1 MFTGVIFLELAH
13 MSGKRVRMVQRE
25 LIHIIYPMLFGLASV
40 RSCAR
45 AVISCRSEWWSTI
58 STNHSLAFSTLHLY
72 REAPPPPLYPPPG
85 STPLDNASYYY
96 YYYNNYY
103 YLYLD
108 LVDPGVLSIHKSN
121 LIQFAK
127 KKNVKN
133 ISTKFICYWNWY

>member
-1 MFTGVIFLELAH
+1 
-13 MSGKRVRMVQRE
+13 MSDGQ
-25 LIHIIYPMLFGLASV
+25 LYPP
-40 RSCAR
+40 
-45 AVISCRSEWWSTI
+45 TI
-58 STNHSLAFSTLHLY
+58 VWHSLLY
-72 REAPPPPLYPPPG
+72 IYTEKLPPPLYPPPG

-127 KKNVKN
+127 KKMLKTYQPNLFA
-133 ISTKFICYWNWY
+133 IEIGTKIIFKPLTQIELNQFL